1 MLHLYEVE
9 VDGHFHGGRP
19 VRPWVARVS
28 GPCARYGLVREFL
41 EPKNEWSAAH
51 RTWSGRTYGVVAT
64 WHLRPGLYEAQ
75 RCRGKPSR
83 RRVVRE
89 FFRVTPSGAREDLD
103 AEDLLDAVRSG
114 GDGVTLRLREDREDP
129 PRVGEV
135 IGLGAPAPV
144 GFVLRDGE
152 RVYRLREG
160 GVFEVTLVGVAQL
173 YVVAGQVTAPVTQ
186 HQALALLEM
195 TE

>member
-1 MLHLYEVE
+1 
-9 VDGHFHGGRP
+9 
-19 VRPWVARVS
+19 
-28 GPCARYGLVREFL
+28 
-41 EPKNEWSAAH
+41 
-51 RTWSGRTYGVVAT
+51 
-64 WHLRPGLYEAQ
+64 LRPGLYEAQ